1 MPLEA
6 VLLGYG
12 PMVPIAAGAIGAWL
26 LPVELAATALQ
37 LTLVWTSS
45 IVAFLSGVRR
55 GLSFRAPEGPT
66 MAQRA
71 AFLWLFL
78 LAFGAIALLPRPS
91 STALLALGCLSVAV
105 LDFRAAQVGDAP
117 PYFARLRPFQML
129 IAVFSLV
136 AILIH
141 QLR

>member
-1 MPLEA
+1 MPFEA

-12 PMVPIAAGAIGAWL
+12 PMLPIAAGAIGVWV
-26 LPVELAATALQ
+26 LPEDIAGTVLH
-37 LTLVWTSS
+37 LTLVWTAT

-71 AFLWLFL
+71 TFFWLFL
-78 LAFGAIALLPRPS
+78 LALGAIALLPRPA

-105 LDFRAAQVGDAP
+105 LDTRGAQVGDAP
-117 PYFARLRPFQML
+117 PYFARLRPYQMA
-129 IAVFSLV
+129 IAVVSLL